1 MGCSRSKSGTNT
13 ESNIDPSV
21 MDVSCTLNAKGA
33 HSASVIFLH
42 GLGDTGNGW
51 CENMGELEMDHV
63 KFICPTASTIP
74 VSLNH
79 GFKMPAWF
87 DIRGLGPSCPE
98 DEAGIVKAASI
109 LNKLIDIEIAA
120 GIPPN
125 RIVIGGF
132 SQGGATALY
141 SGLTSDKDLAGI
153 VALSTWLPL
162 HDQFPGR
169 CKSNKSTPIL
179 QCHGTSDPL
188 IRIEWAK
195 MTGEL
200 LKTMNSSHEFLEY
213 SGVGHSF
220 SEDEMVDL
228 KRFLTTVIP

>member
-1 MGCSRSKSGTNT
+1 MGCSRSKGANT
-13 ESNIDPSV
+13 DSNNHPA
-21 MDVSCTLNAKGA
+21 MDTKCTLSAKA
-33 HSASVIFLH
+33 NHSATVIFLH

-51 CENMGELEMDHV
+51 CENMRELEMDHV
-63 KFICPTASTIP
+63 KIICPTAAAIP

-79 GFKMPAWF
+79 GMRMPAWF
-87 DIRGLGPSCPE
+87 DIRGLGPTTPE
-98 DEAGIVKAASI
+98 DEDGIVKAALA
-109 LNKLIDIEIAA
+109 LNELVDKEIAS

-141 SGLTSDKDLAGI
+141 SALTADKDYAGI

-162 HDQFPGR
+162 HSKFPGR

-195 MTGEL
+195 MTGDL
-200 LKTMNSSHEFLEY
+200 LKTMNSAHDFLEY

-220 SEDEMVDL
+220 SEEEMIDL
-228 KRFLTTVIP
+228 KSFLSTVIP